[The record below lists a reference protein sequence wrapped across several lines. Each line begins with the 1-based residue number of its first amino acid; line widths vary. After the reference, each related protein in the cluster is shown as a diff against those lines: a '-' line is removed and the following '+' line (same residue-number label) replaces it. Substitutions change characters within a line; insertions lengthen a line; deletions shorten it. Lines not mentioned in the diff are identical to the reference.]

1 MAAQTTQEK
10 LDKISKLWRDDEHY
24 DMIYQWVKS
33 SNLSKSE
40 FIQVVDL
47 VSQLDEDESRKC
59 YG

>member
-10 LDKISKLWRDDEHY
+10 LDKISKPWRDDEHY